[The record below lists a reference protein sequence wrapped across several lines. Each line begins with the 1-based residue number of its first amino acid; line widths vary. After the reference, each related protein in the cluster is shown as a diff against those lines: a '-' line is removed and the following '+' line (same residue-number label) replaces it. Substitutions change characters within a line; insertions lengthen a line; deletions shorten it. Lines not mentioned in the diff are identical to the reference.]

1 MRPVIQAAVI
11 RADAQMGEQYLVGPA
26 LGWRPSVLLRSASC
40 VLARQRAGAPI
51 SYATGCVESIQG
63 TISGS
68 ATPSMS
74 RLTTIG
80 SWPLRTTTHSSGSSA
95 RALIS

>member
-40 VLARQRAGAPI
+40 VLARQRAGAPR
-51 SYATGCVESIQG
+51 
-63 TISGS
+63 S
-68 ATPSMS
+68 ATRLGASS
-74 RLTTIG
+74 RSRARFLG
-80 SWPLRTTTHSSGSSA
+80 LRRPRYPG
-95 RALIS
+95 